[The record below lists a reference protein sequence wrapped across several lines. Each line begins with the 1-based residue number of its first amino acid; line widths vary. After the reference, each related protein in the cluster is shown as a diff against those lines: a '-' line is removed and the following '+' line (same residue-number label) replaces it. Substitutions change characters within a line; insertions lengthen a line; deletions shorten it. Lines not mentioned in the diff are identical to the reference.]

1 MLTTFYLFF
10 QFPSTKEEWI
20 EIAQGFK
27 NRWQMIN
34 CGGALD
40 GKHIRIERPPSSG
53 AQYYNYKNFYSI
65 VLMALVNS
73 NYEFI
78 YVDVGKQGRLSD
90 GGVISSTKFYD
101 LLVKDKLQFP
111 TIDENDE
118 KLNFVVVGD
127 QAFGLHKHI
136 LKPFSQRNLTDE
148 RRIYNYRIS
157 RCRNV
162 VENAFGL
169 MASRFRILHTK
180 ICIAPQKTNY
190 IILAICVLHNY
201 LRKTSKSYI
210 TPSSLDAEDLS
221 NFKII
226 EGDWRRDTHNSLVP
240 LQQNPTKNVP
250 LEAVNNREKYLE
262 YFNGVGEVNWQN
274 DMVLRG
280 RA

>member
-1 MLTTFYLFF
+1 
-10 QFPSTKEEWI
+10 
-20 EIAQGFK
+20 
-27 NRWQMIN
+27 MIN

-40 GKHIRIERPPSSG
+40 GKHIRIERPALSG

-73 NYEFI
+73 NYEFV

-101 LLVKDKLQFP
+101 MLVKDELQFP
-111 TIDENDE
+111 NNDENDE
-118 KLNFVVVGD
+118 KLNFVIVGD
-127 QAFGLHKHI
+127 EAFALHEHI
-136 LKPFSQRNLTDE
+136 LKPFSQRNLTNE

-180 ICIAPQKTNY
+180 ICIDPQKAIFVT
-190 IILAICVLHNY
+190 LAICMLHNF
-201 LRKTSKSYI
+201 LRKTSHSYI
-210 TPSSLDAEDLS
+210 TPSSVDAEDL
-221 NFKII
+221 NNHKII

-240 LQQNPTKNVP
+240 LQPKPTKSVP
-250 LEAVNNREKYLE
+250 LEAINNRQKYLE
-262 YFNGVGEVNWQN
+262 YFNGLGEVEWQH
-274 DMVLRG
+274 DMILQG